1 MKPSER
7 CKQAGLKSLAELS
20 EITGES
26 VQTLNNWTKN
36 KPNIFD
42 AVLLWAVQKRRNA
55 MMSITLKNREGDEL
69 LKEEINT
76 TIEEDF
82 ERFEEKAV
90 KLKAAILWNRYSDGC
105 LGYWTPDGAAFE
117 PHYYGE

>member
-1 MKPSER
+1 MKPSEI

-26 VQTLNNWTKN
+26 VQTLNNWSKN
-36 KPNIFD
+36 KPNIFE
-42 AVLLWAVQKRRNA
+42 AALLWAVQKGRDA
-55 MMSITLKNREGDEL
+55 MMSVTLKNREGAEL
-69 LKEEINT
+69 FKEEIYIN
-76 TIEEDF
+76 IDEDF
-82 ERFEEKAV
+82 ERFEEKAREF
-90 KLKAAILWNRYSDGC
+90 KAAILWNRYSDGC